1 MHQKI
6 SDIYQKNKP
15 NPNVQN
21 LPMVKLLKL
30 KDDTLKTIIVS
41 TNFLTIKYVLTTL
54 TLRKDLFSC
63 MLVNNYDCFGWACLC
78 SI

>member
-21 LPMVKLLKL
+21 LSMVKLKL
-30 KDDTLKTIIVS
+30 IDGTLKTIVS
-41 TNFLTIKYVLTTL
+41 TDFLTIKYVLTTL
-54 TLRKDLFSC
+54 TLRKDLFSGIS
-63 MLVNNYDCFGWACLC
+63 VNNYDCFGWACFC
-78 SI
+78 CI

>member
-30 KDDTLKTIIVS
+30 IDGTLKTIVN
-41 TNFLTIKYVLTTL
+41 TNFLTIKKYVLTTL

>member
-30 KDDTLKTIIVS
+30 IDGTLKTIVN
-41 TNFLTIKYVLTTL
+41 TDFLTIKYVLTAL